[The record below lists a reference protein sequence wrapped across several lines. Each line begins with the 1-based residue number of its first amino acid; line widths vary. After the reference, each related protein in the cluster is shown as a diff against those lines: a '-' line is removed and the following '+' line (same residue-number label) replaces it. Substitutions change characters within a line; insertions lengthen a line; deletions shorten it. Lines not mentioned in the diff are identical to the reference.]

1 MDQQATSIDDGSRR
15 EGVVCRLAPD
25 RRFGYVRTADGRR
38 SYIFVVGRAL
48 SHRAAADLCPGS
60 PVSFRVAA
68 RDSVE
73 DLRLA

>member
-1 MDQQATSIDDGSRR
+1 MGDNDRR

-25 RRFGYVRTADGRR
+25 RRFGYVRTTDADGTHA
-38 SYIFVVGRAL
+38 YIFVVGLAL
-48 SHRAAADLCPGS
+48 SHCAAATLRLGS